1 MAMGNSLSLLVALLL
16 VTFVFSTEEAH
27 KAKPQPCPSP
37 KYPFG
42 DYHNCLEGKLPYR
55 LETLPGLGW
64 DNLRNRISGMVTFM
78 NYSQCRT
85 TEDGQYLIPDN
96 VFVTALKESKAS
108 LNSELID
115 HWSNY
120 SSMTST
126 TVNVEAH
133 ESFFG
138 SISGSFS
145 YENQDIKKRQVIY
158 FGLFGYVNQKE
169 KVAHSA

>member
-1 MAMGNSLSLLVALLL
+1 
-16 VTFVFSTEEAH
+16 
-27 KAKPQPCPSP
+27 
-37 KYPFG
+37 
-42 DYHNCLEGKLPYR
+42 
-55 LETLPGLGW
+55 
-64 DNLRNRISGMVTFM
+64 MVTFK
-78 NYSQCRT
+78 NYSQCKI

-108 LNSELID
+108 LHSELID

-138 SISGSFS
+138 SVSGSFS
-145 YENQDIKKRQVIY
+145 YENQDIKKRQVIN
-158 FGLFGYVNQKE
+158 FDSLSTRVEKQNQKCGTGQKTKE
-169 KVAHSA
+169 KIARCNIGHNRVINEG